1 MGREQVGATVPVVTS
16 GMTGAAGTTNAG
28 ADPSRTSAGAHARP
42 TPAYA
47 PYPVVDEPGRWHLVR
62 TVVRTTAGPVV
73 VHHRAGPRPVL
84 LLHGVA
90 GSWTTWTPLLAA
102 ADPGGLSGRGL
113 VLVDLPGWGSSPA
126 PAVPLDLDGSAT
138 VLTEVLDAL
147 GVDLVDVVGH
157 SMGAFVALHLA
168 VVAPAR
174 VTSVGL
180 VSATTVATA
189 RAARHPVRA
198 LRTLPAFTL
207 LRAGL
212 AVTRTSAGPVLRTL
226 AHVGLL
232 PLLAAPVFASVRR
245 LDPSVLAA
253 FVEELRPLGFLA
265 AARSAAHHDV
275 GRWSGI
281 TCPVVMVAG
290 RVDVFARLD
299 DLGRMRALLPG
310 VRTAVLDRA
319 GHFAHVEQP
328 VAVARLLFADE
339 D

>member
-1 MGREQVGATVPVVTS
+1 VHREQVGPDARVVAPGTPRTAT
-16 GMTGAAGTTNAG
+16 
-28 ADPSRTSAGAHARP
+28 
-42 TPAYA
+42 AYA
-47 PYPVVDEPGRWHLVR
+47 PFPVVDEPGRWHLDR
-62 TVVRTTAGPVV
+62 TVVPTTAGPTV
-73 VHHRAGPRPVL
+73 VHHRSGPDPVL

-90 GSWTTWTPLLAA
+90 GSWTTWTPLLTA
-102 ADPGGLSGRGL
+102 ADPGALSGRGL

-126 PAVPLDLDGSAT
+126 PARPLDLDGSVA

-147 GVDLVDVVGH
+147 GLGAVDVVGH

-168 VVAPAR
+168 VVAPSR
-174 VTSVGL
+174 VASVGL
-180 VSATTVATA
+180 VSATTVTTA

-198 LRTLPAFTL
+198 LRSLPAFTL

-212 AVTRTSAGPVLRTL
+212 AVTRSAAGPVLRGL

-253 FVEELRPLGFLA
+253 FVEELRPLGFLGAADA
-265 AARSAAHHDV
+265 AAGYDV
-275 GRWSGI
+275 RRWAGI
-281 TCPVVMVAG
+281 TSPVVMVAG

-299 DLGRMRALLPG
+299 DLGRMRALLPRI
-310 VRTAVLDRA
+310 RTAVLDQA

-328 VAVARLLFADE
+328 VAVARLLFSAE

>member
-1 MGREQVGATVPVVTS
+1 MRGTGRRRLTGPHGVAS
-16 GMTGAAGTTNAG
+16 G
-28 ADPSRTSAGAHARP
+28 
-42 TPAYA
+42 YA
-47 PYPVVDEPGRWHLVR
+47 PFPVVDAPARWHLEW
-62 TVVRTTAGPVV
+62 TVVATSGGPTV
-73 VHHRAGPRPVL
+73 VHHRPGPRPVL

-90 GSWTTWTPLLAA
+90 GSWTTWTPILAA
-102 ADPGGLSGRGL
+102 ADEGALSGRGL

-126 PAVPLDLDGSAT
+126 PARPLDLDGSVA

-147 GVDLVDVVGH
+147 GLDVVDVVGH
-157 SMGAFVALHLA
+157 SMGAFVALHFA
-168 VVAPAR
+168 IVAPTRTA
-174 VTSVGL
+174 SVGL
-180 VSATTVATA
+180 VSATTITTA
-189 RAARHPVRA
+189 SAARNPVRA

-212 AVTRTSAGPVLRTL
+212 AVTRTAAGPMLRGL

-265 AARSAAHHDV
+265 AAEAAAHYDV
-275 GRWSGI
+275 GRWSAI
-281 TCPVVMVAG
+281 TCPVVLVAG

-310 VRTAVLDRA
+310 VRTAVLDEA

-328 VAVARLLFADE
+328 VAVARLLFDAE

>member
-1 MGREQVGATVPVVTS
+1 VHDEQATAVVSGVASGYAPFPVVDAPARWHLERTVL
-16 GMTGAAGTTNAG
+16 T
-28 ADPSRTSAGAHARP
+28 TSAGP
-42 TPAYA
+42 T
-47 PYPVVDEPGRWHLVR
+47 
-62 TVVRTTAGPVV
+62 V
-73 VHHRAGPRPVL
+73 VHHRSGPRPVL

-102 ADPGGLSGRGL
+102 ADEGALSGRGL

-126 PAVPLDLDGSAT
+126 PARPLDLDGSVA

-147 GVDLVDVVGH
+147 GLDVVDVVGH

-168 VVAPAR
+168 VVEPTRTA
-174 VTSVGL
+174 SVGL
-180 VSATTVATA
+180 VSATTITTA

-212 AVTRTSAGPVLRTL
+212 AVTRTAAGPMLRGL

-265 AARSAAHHDV
+265 AADAAAHYDV
-275 GRWSGI
+275 GRWAGI
-281 TCPVVMVAG
+281 TCPVVLVAG

-310 VRTAVLDRA
+310 VRTAVLDEA

-328 VAVARLLFADE
+328 VAVARLLFDAE